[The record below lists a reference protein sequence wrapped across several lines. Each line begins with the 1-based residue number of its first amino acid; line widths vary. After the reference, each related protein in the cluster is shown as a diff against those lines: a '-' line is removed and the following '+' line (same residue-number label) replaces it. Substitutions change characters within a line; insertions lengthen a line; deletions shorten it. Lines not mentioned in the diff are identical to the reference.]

1 MSSSGKEIE
10 DRIADL
16 EVRLMHQEASLDNL
30 TTASIRQ
37 ERIIKELLAQL
48 KQIKDMFQQLDD
60 PPAMSGDEPPPP
72 HY

>member
-60 PPAMSGDEPPPP
+60 PPAAPGDEPPPP